1 MQFLVNVVDSGE
13 AAAAGRTDSA
23 TAAERDAV
31 SALNERLLADGR
43 ILFAGGLTA
52 PDEALVVDAR
62 SDGEPEVSS
71 GSLFVGD
78 EYVAGFW
85 VLDLPDAE
93 TARAVATEASV
104 ACNRKIEL
112 RLLLG

>member
-1 MQFLVNVVDSGE
+1 MQFLVNVVDTGQ

-31 SALNERLLADGR
+31 DALNQRLQADGR

-52 PDEALVVDAR
+52 PQDAVVIDAR
-62 SDGEPEVSS
+62 GDSPAVSD
-71 GSLFVGD
+71 GSLFGDD

-85 VLDLPDAE
+85 VLDLPDVE
-93 TARAVATEASV
+93 TARAVATEASI
-104 ACNRKIEL
+104 ACNRTIEL
-112 RLLLG
+112 RALLG